1 MKVLLIL
8 LVLLSAAY
16 YFFVYEKGPG
26 KTTTA
31 PTEAAVGAN
40 ATPSA
45 AAAVADNHG
54 FDGVVAL
61 LRTEMNAVPAPLD
74 GPGPNLANAQSIR
87 RKVRPYVNTHPEY
100 ATLTQACDL
109 IIQAN
114 AQRGAFQDS
123 CRSEQSRLGFK
134 TALTHDTSIGA
145 ALPKGKSTPPPPP
158 VDQTQAAVHQRF
170 ENSWA
175 SYRAQTDRQ
184 VQGLLNSLAGKHL

>member
-8 LVLLSAAY
+8 LVLLAAAY

-31 PTEAAVGAN
+31 PTEAAAGAN

-45 AAAVADNHG
+45 AAADNHS

-100 ATLTQACDL
+100 ATLTEACDL

-145 ALPKGKSTPPPPP
+145 ALPKGKSTPPPTPT
-158 VDQTQAAVHQRF
+158 DQTQAAVHQRF